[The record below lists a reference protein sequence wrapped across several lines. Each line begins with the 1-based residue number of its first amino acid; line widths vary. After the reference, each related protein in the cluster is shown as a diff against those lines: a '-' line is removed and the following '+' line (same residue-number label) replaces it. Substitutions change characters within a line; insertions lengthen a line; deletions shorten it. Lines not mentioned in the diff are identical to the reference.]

1 VGNNNMNSNTLKIY
15 TLGQFTVMRGG
26 INLTKEYARSIRPWL
41 LFQFLIAHSGRELP
55 GEYII
60 ENLWPE
66 TRVKDPQH
74 SLRNL
79 VYRLR
84 RFLGDQNRTEHYII
98 YTQGNYSFNTKAD
111 YWFDVNAIEDLFDE
125 AFSLPDENPAKIE
138 LLREAFNLYNGE
150 FLPSRPYEEW
160 TINTRNYC
168 QRIFLKT
175 VVDLCRLLQK
185 KGRWDEVIS
194 VCERALEF
202 EPFEENLHRD
212 YVEALIR
219 CEQKVKA
226 KNHYHQTNSFFQEE
240 VGVELSFDIE
250 ELVNNSHGNGQ
261 NSVSSSWNEFG
272 VMLEE
277 KAEDEGAFV
286 CGGESFRMIYQLEER
301 RAERNI
307 RESSLASLR
316 LIPPPGKKVPEE
328 VEKENARILQKAL
341 KKNLRRGDVICPCS
355 PGEFVLLLV
364 DVKPEKVDEI
374 LERIAEKYYEENPHA
389 EFRVNIR
396 QRPLV
401 KGETIKK

>member
-1 VGNNNMNSNTLKIY
+1 VGKNKRDSNTLKIY

-84 RFLGDQNRTEHYII
+84 RFLGDQNRKEHYII
-98 YTQGNYSFNTKAD
+98 YTQGNYSFNTKSD
-111 YWFDVNAIEDLFDE
+111 YWFDVNAMEELLDE
-125 AFSLPDENPAKIE
+125 AISLSDEDPEKVE
-138 LLREAFNLYNGE
+138 LLREAFKLYNGE
-150 FLPSRPYEEW
+150 FLPSRPYDEW
-160 TINTRNYC
+160 TINIRNYC

-175 VVDLCRLLQK
+175 VVELCHLLQQRR
-185 KGRWDEVIS
+185 RWEEVVS

-212 YVEALIR
+212 YVEALIM

-240 VGVELSFDIE
+240 VGAELSFDLE
-250 ELVNNSHGNGQ
+250 ELIDNFHGNGQ
-261 NSVSSSWNEFG
+261 SSIPSSWNEFE

-277 KAEDEGAFV
+277 KAKGEGAFV
-286 CGGESFRMIYQLEER
+286 CGGENFRMIYQLEER

-307 RESSLASLR
+307 RKSSLASIH
-316 LIPPPGKKVPEE
+316 LIPPKGKKISEE
-328 VEKENARILQKAL
+328 IERENTWNLQRVL

-374 LERIAEKYYEENPHA
+374 LDRIAEKFYEENPGS
-389 EFRVNIR
+389 EFRVKIK

-401 KGETIKK
+401 KGESIKK